1 MKIIETLLSLM
12 FPVRLPKVELEPSVE
27 PADEQGSV
35 GKPKHK
41 LYRDA
46 LERHWEDERNAYTG

>member
-27 PADEQGSV
+27 PADEQGSILWV
-35 GKPKHK
+35 AYDVRRTGV
-41 LYRDA
+41 
-46 LERHWEDERNAYTG
+46 ERHFTEEARP